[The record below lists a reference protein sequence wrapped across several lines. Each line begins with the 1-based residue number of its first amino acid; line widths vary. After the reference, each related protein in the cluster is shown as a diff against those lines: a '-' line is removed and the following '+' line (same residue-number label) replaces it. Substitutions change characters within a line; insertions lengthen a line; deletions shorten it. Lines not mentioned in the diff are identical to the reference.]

1 MAWQAQLFDESK
13 LKMCH
18 GLAMVDHQNLL
29 GRNNNMNHWVH
40 MCDMKVFGSN
50 RYGVTTANN
59 VSFGS
64 GLGS

>member
-1 MAWQAQLFDESK
+1 
-13 LKMCH
+13 
-18 GLAMVDHQNLL
+18 
-29 GRNNNMNHWVH
+29 VH

-64 GLGS
+64 GLG

>member
-18 GLAMVDHQNLL
+18 GLAMVGHQNLL
-29 GRNNNMNHWVH
+29 RCHNMNHCVH
-40 MCDMKVFGSN
+40 ICDMKVFGSN